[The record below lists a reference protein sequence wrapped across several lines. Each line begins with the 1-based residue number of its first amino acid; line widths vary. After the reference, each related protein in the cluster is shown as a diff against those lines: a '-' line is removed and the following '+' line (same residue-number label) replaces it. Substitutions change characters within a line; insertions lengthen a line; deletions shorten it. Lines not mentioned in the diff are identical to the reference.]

1 MKSDKELRELV
12 QSAVAATIK
21 AGADQADAM
30 LEYSR
35 VFTGRVRDGK
45 PDLVKQATRNGI
57 GIRAFVGG
65 RTGFVSSS
73 DLRPE
78 SLAMLTQRA
87 VALAKIGEVDPHAGL
102 PEIPINAAIPVV
114 DLDIFDDAL
123 AGLATEKKL
132 AMARATEEAARAFDK
147 RVTKV
152 DGATFSDTLTT
163 ITIANSAG
171 RLDQYRA
178 TSANIGTRAIC
189 DDKNGKQQSG
199 GYGTNRRF
207 LSELESPEKVGTE
220 AAKAAVEML
229 GPVTL
234 STRKVPV
241 LMHADIA
248 AAWLGA
254 MVGAFNGE
262 QVFKKSSYL
271 TEKMGQK
278 IGSDLVTIVDDGVM
292 KRGPVTAPFDGEG
305 LPTRRNV
312 LLDKGVVT
320 TFLYDSYNARK
331 AGTRSTGSAQRGY
344 DSTPGIGT
352 RNLHVVNGASTI
364 SDMLKAYPALFYM
377 RDQGAFGYTPTT
389 GDYSYQAAGLWIE
402 NGEVVHPVDG
412 ITVASNTL
420 TMLAGIVK
428 VGNDLNIQGGT
439 NSPHLLIDEMTI
451 SGEGE
456 QAG

>member
-1 MKSDKELRELV
+1 MMSDKELRELV
-12 QSAVAATIK
+12 QQVVESARK
-21 AGADQADAM
+21 AGADQADVF

-35 VFTGRVRDGK
+35 VFTGRIRDGK
-45 PDLVKQATRNGI
+45 PDLIKQATRRGL
-57 GIRAFVGG
+57 GLRAFVGG

-73 DLRPE
+73 DLRAD
-78 SLAMLTQRA
+78 SLRMLVERA

-102 PEIPINAAIPVV
+102 PGDPGPLNPVA
-114 DLDIFDDAL
+114 DLDLFDDTL
-123 AGLATEKKL
+123 AGLATDRKL
-132 AMARATEEAARAFDK
+132 DLARATEAAARGHDA

-152 DGATFSDTLTT
+152 DGATFSDTYTT
-163 ITIANSAG
+163 ITLANSAG

-178 TSANIGTRAIC
+178 TSANLFTRAIC
-189 DDKNGKQQSG
+189 DDKDGKQQSG
-199 GYGTNRRF
+199 GYGTSRRF
-207 LSELESPEKVGTE
+207 LSELESPQKVGTE

-229 GPVTL
+229 GPVPV

-241 LMHADIA
+241 LMHSDIA
-248 AAWLGA
+248 GAWIGA
-254 MVGAFNGE
+254 MSGAFNGE
-262 QVFKKSSYL
+262 QIFKKSSYL

-278 IGSDLVTIVDDGVM
+278 VGSELVTLVDDGVM
-292 KRGPVTAPFDGEG
+292 KRGPATAPFDGEG
-305 LPTRRNV
+305 IPTRRNV

-331 AGTRSTGSAQRGY
+331 SNTKSTGSAQRGY

-352 RNLHVVNGASTI
+352 RNLYVENGTSTI
-364 SDMLKAYPALFYM
+364 ADMLKTYPALFYM

-428 VGNDLNIQGGT
+428 VGNDLNIQGGV

>member
-1 MKSDKELRELV
+1 MKSDRELRELV
-12 QSAVAATIK
+12 QSAVAATIQ
-21 AGADQADAM
+21 AGADQADAL

-35 VFTGRVRDGK
+35 VFTGRIREGK
-45 PDLVKQATRNGI
+45 PDLVKQAVRNGI

-78 SLAMLTQRA
+78 SLAMLVQRV
-87 VALAKIGEVDPHAGL
+87 VALARIGEVDPHAGL
-102 PEIPINAAIPVV
+102 PGDPGALNAVA

-123 AGLATEKKL
+123 AGLATERKL
-132 AMARATEEAARAFDK
+132 DLARATEAAARGYDT

-178 TSANIGTRAIC
+178 TSANMSVRAIC
-189 DDKNGKQQSG
+189 DDRNGKQQSG
-199 GYGTNRRF
+199 GYGTARRF
-207 LSELESPEKVGTE
+207 LSELEPPEKVGTE

-229 GPVTL
+229 GPVPI

-248 AAWLGA
+248 GAWIGA
-254 MVGAFNGE
+254 MAGAFNGE

-271 TEKMGQK
+271 TEKLGQK
-278 IGSDLVTIVDDGVM
+278 IGADLVTLVDDGVM

-305 LPTRRNV
+305 MPTRRNV

-331 AGTRSTGSAQRGY
+331 SGTKSTGSAQRGY
-344 DSTPGIGT
+344 DATPGIGT
-352 RNLHVVNGASTI
+352 RNLYVENGTSTVAE
-364 SDMLKAYPALFYM
+364 MLKAYPALFYM

-420 TMLAGIVK
+420 AMLAGIVK
-428 VGNDLNIQGGT
+428 VGNDLNIQGGV
-439 NSPHLLIDEMTI
+439 NAPHLLIDEMTI